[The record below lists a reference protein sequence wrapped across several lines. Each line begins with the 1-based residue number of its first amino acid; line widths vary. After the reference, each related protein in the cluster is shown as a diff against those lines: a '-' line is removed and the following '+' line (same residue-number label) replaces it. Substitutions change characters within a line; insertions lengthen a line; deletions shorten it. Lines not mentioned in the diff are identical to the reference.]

1 MTTFPT
7 IRPNNIAFDMG
18 RSNISEVDT
27 FAGPVRFRHSQRIN
41 GHTLRMTYN
50 GLSQSQVDAIR
61 THYFQNQG
69 THGYFDVPGSLWG
82 GLSVVDEDAI
92 YRYTQP
98 PEEQHTGLH
107 YNVSVALRI
116 IDGTTLVFILEG
128 NGAVQPA
135 LAPFSS
141 FAFNG
146 TAPFILECNGA
157 AASATLVLDSSG
169 ASL

>member
-18 RSNISEVDT
+18 RSNVSEVDT
-27 FAGPVRFRHSQRIN
+27 FAGPVRFRHSQRVN

-69 THGYFDVPGSLWG
+69 THGFFDVPDVLWG
-82 GLSVVDEDAI
+82 GLTVVDANSV

-107 YNVSVALRI
+107 YNVSIALRI
-116 IDGTTLVFILEG
+116 IDGVTLLYILEG

-135 LAPFSS
+135 LAPFQS
-141 FAFNG
+141 FVFSG
-146 TAPFILECNGA
+146 FAPFILDGNGA